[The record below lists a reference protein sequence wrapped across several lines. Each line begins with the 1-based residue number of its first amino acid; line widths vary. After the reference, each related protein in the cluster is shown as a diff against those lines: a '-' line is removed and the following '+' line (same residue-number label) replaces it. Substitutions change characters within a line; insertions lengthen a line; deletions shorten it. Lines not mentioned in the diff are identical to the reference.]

1 MVSDIKAKRKDG
13 PIFKKIAI
21 TTIYKIDKQQG
32 LTRNYIQYLVTIYN
46 GKESEKEY
54 ILHKYLYINIWIKLD
69 HFAII
74 HLKLI
79 LLCKLTIPQL

>member
-54 ILHKYLYINIWIKLD
+54 ILHKYLYKYMNKTGS
-69 HFAII
+69 
-74 HLKLI
+74 
-79 LLCKLTIPQL
+79 LCYYTPETNTTL